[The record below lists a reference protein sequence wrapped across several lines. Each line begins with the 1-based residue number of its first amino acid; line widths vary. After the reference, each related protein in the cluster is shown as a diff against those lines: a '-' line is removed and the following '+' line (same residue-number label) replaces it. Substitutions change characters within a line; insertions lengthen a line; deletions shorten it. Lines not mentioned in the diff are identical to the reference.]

1 MNAMLEVVDPILPA
15 DKPRYLM
22 GVGSPEDLV
31 NGVRRGIDIFDCVLP
46 TRLARHH
53 AALTRRARL
62 NLANAAYAHDER
74 PIDESCLC
82 YTCQNFSRAY
92 LRHLIMAR
100 EMLSATL
107 LSIHNLHTLISLMAD
122 LRQAIFAGNLDAF
135 AADFFAARQENAA
148 GARSETP
155 PF

>member
-1 MNAMLEVVDPILPA
+1 
-15 DKPRYLM
+15 
-22 GVGSPEDLV
+22 
-31 NGVRRGIDIFDCVLP
+31 VLP

-135 AADFFAARQENAA
+135 AADFFAARQETAA
-148 GARSETP
+148 GATSETP